1 MLAQQRPTLAFGHPS
16 PDSELDTIVEGIRAA
31 FELNRAM
38 PTDRCRLT
46 LRCPPHEQLVR
57 IYFPASGPGH
67 PCQSCFVF
75 YGRSCRF
82 CHYDPLS
89 EAQY

>member
-1 MLAQQRPTLAFGHPS
+1 MLTQQRPTLTFGHPS

-31 FELNRAM
+31 FELNGAM
-38 PTDRCRLT
+38 PADCRRLA
-46 LRCPPHEQLVR
+46 LRCTPHEQLVR
-57 IYFPASGPGH
+57 IHFPASCPGH